1 MIDIFVLVVTTL
13 ALIPVIIGSVALGLR
28 LLGQM
33 IQVDSIAYIDEETED
48 YINSPN
54 RWD

>member
-1 MIDIFVLVVTTL
+1 MSLPLL
-13 ALIPVIIGSVALGLR
+13 AVIIASMAFGLKM
-28 LLGQM
+28 LGQM
-33 IQVDSIAYIDEETED
+33 IQVDTIAYIDEETED